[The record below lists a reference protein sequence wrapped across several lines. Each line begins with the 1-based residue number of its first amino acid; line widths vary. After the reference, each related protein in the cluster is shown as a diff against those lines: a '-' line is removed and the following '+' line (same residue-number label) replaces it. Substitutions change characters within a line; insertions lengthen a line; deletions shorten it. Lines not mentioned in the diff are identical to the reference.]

1 MASSYIDIS
10 GTATTHSGELLS
22 FIRQLRQIGEQAAEL
37 KSRYDQ
43 MAMGGDWT
51 ALAGYLDLNEADA
64 QAIYNML
71 GSVNT
76 ELHGTFITQLLARA
90 G

>member
-1 MASSYIDIS
+1 MASAYIDIS

-22 FIRQLRQIGEQAAEL
+22 FIRQLRQLSEQAAEL
-37 KSRYDQ
+37 KDRYDQ
-43 MAMGGDWT
+43 MAMGGDFA
-51 ALAGYLDLNEADA
+51 ALAGFLGLSEADA
-64 QAIYNML
+64 TAIYNLL

-76 ELHGTFITQLLARA
+76 ELHGSFTAQLLARA

>member
-1 MASSYIDIS
+1 MASAYIDIS

-22 FIRQLRQIGEQAAEL
+22 FIRQLRQLAEQAAEL
-37 KSRYDQ
+37 KGRYDQ
-43 MAMGGDWT
+43 MAMGGDWA
-51 ALAGYLDLNEADA
+51 ALAAFLSLPQTDA
-64 QAIYNML
+64 EAIYNLM

-76 ELHGTFITQLLARA
+76 ELHAAFITQLTARA

>member
-1 MASSYIDIS
+1 MASAYIDIS

-22 FIRQLRQIGEQAAEL
+22 FIRQLRQIGEQSAEL

-76 ELHGTFITQLLARA
+76 ELHGTFISQLLARA

>member
-10 GTATTHSGELLS
+10 GSATTHSGELLS
-22 FIRQLRQIGEQAAEL
+22 FIRQLRQLAEQAAEL
-37 KSRYDQ
+37 KGRYDQ
-43 MAMGGDWT
+43 MAMGADWA
-51 ALAGYLDLNEADA
+51 ALATYLNLSQADA
-64 QAIYNML
+64 EAIYNLL

-76 ELHGTFITQLLARA
+76 ELHATFITQLTARA

>member
-10 GTATTHSGELLS
+10 GTASTHSGELLS
-22 FIRQLRQIGEQAAEL
+22 FIRQLRQLAEQATEF
-37 KSRYDQ
+37 KNRYDQ

-51 ALAGYLDLNEADA
+51 TLGEKLVLSPTDA
-64 QAIYNML
+64 EAIYNL
-71 GSVNT
+71 IGSVNT
-76 ELHGTFITQLLARA
+76 ELHATFITQLTARA

>member
-1 MASSYIDIS
+1 MASAYIDIS

-22 FIRQLRQIGEQAAEL
+22 FIRQLRQLSEQAAEL
-37 KSRYDQ
+37 KGRYDQ

-51 ALAGYLDLNEADA
+51 ALAAFLSLPQADA
-64 QAIYNML
+64 EAIYNLM

-76 ELHGTFITQLLARA
+76 ELHGPFISQLTARA